1 MRKLAP
7 LALLV
12 FAAGCAGNY
21 YDSWKAKN
29 PDGMITT
36 PSNGTS
42 LHETL
47 AGVYAPPVADYSRFV
62 GKIDV
67 LRFENG
73 EAVAMTEAE
82 IDVAIAGEAKGDYA
96 VVALVRCL
104 SEVDMQ
110 RYGGEKVAWYVLD
123 DGGLVAWNHYD
134 FGDNCM
140 GAIDFRPA
148 RAAEPELVAYER
160 AATAYADA
168 NYPTGMGHVGEYY
181 MKGLVYVGAGRL
193 DDAKAMLKAGDETVD
208 VAQRGERHEDLE
220 GSRAKPSL
228 VGSKEIDAW
237 RERLVQGIASR
248 EQAAAAPAAK

>member
-1 MRKLAP
+1 MRKLVP
-7 LALLV
+7 LALLA

-21 YDSWKAKN
+21 YDSWRAQN
-29 PDGMITT
+29 PDGVITT
-36 PSNGTS
+36 PSAGVS

-47 AGVYAPPVADYSRFV
+47 ASVYAPPVGDYSRFV
-62 GKIDV
+62 GKMEV
-67 LRFENG
+67 LRLDG
-73 EAVAMTEAE
+73 SQAAAMTEEE
-82 IDVAIAGEAKGDYA
+82 IDVAVAGDAKGDYA
-96 VVALVRCL
+96 VIALVRCL

-134 FGDNCM
+134 FSDNCI
-140 GAIDFRPA
+140 GTVQFRPA
-148 RAAEPELVAYER
+148 SAKDAELVAYER
-160 AATAYADA
+160 ATVAYADA
-168 NYPTGMGHVGEYY
+168 NYPQGMGHVGEYY

-228 VGSKEIDAW
+228 VGSKEIDSW

-248 EQAAAAPAAK
+248 EQAASTPAAK